1 MGSDGIFD
9 FMNVD
14 EICNKVIHYYDHS
27 DEICGQV
34 IAEKII
40 DDIRRVN
47 ITKSKQCDN
56 LSLIIIFLNRGYN
69 RFKYKLNS

>member
-14 EICNKVIHYYDHS
+14 EVCDKVIYYINRS
-27 DEICGQV
+27 SEICGER
-34 IAEKII
+34 IAEKVI
-40 DDIRRVN
+40 DDIRMTN

-56 LSLIIIFLNRGYN
+56 LSLVLIFLNRGYN
-69 RFKYKLNS
+69 RHK